1 VNGKKHTQQSRSYL
15 LDDIGP
21 LFRSRERFLLKHV
34 ENCQF
39 NTN

>member
-1 VNGKKHTQQSRSYL
+1 MNGKKHTQQSMSYL
-15 LDDIGP
+15 LDDISS
-21 LFRSRERFLLKHV
+21 LFHSRERFLLKHV